1 MLQNLRSERINQL
14 PPCIIAEFYDRLERL
29 PSKEGLI
36 SLGVGEP
43 GFPTPWHIC
52 EATIHGME
60 KGYTKYTGS
69 LGMLELR
76 QELSRYLKATEGLE
90 YDPYSEL
97 IITVGVG
104 EALDLLMRAFLNPG
118 DEVIMPDPHY
128 APYEPLVILAGG
140 VPVPVPTTEEN
151 NFEISAADIEARI
164 TSKTKAILLESPNN
178 PTGAVMPR
186 DKLLQIAQ
194 LAKRRQLP
202 VISDEIYSKLV
213 YGVEHTCFATL
224 PSMKEQTILLN
235 GFSKAYAMTGWRI
248 GYIAASHEVIRAVL
262 DIHQYTI
269 LCASM
274 VSSLAAIEALRSG
287 DVDTKEMAEEYNKRR
302 LVIVKGLNDI
312 GLPCFEPRGAFYAFP
327 SIKSTGMKSFDFAE
341 KLLNEEMVAVIPG
354 TAFGKAGEGYVRCSY
369 AAPLS
374 DIEEALSRMKQF
386 VERHK

>member
-1 MLQNLRSERINQL
+1 VLENIKSERVKKL
-14 PPCIIAEFYDRLERL
+14 PPSIIAEFYDRLERL

-43 GFPTPWHIC
+43 GFATPWHIC
-52 EATIHGME
+52 EAVIGGLK

-76 QELSRYLKATEGLE
+76 QELSRYLKNRYGLE
-90 YDPYSEL
+90 YDPDSEF

-104 EALDLLMRAFLNPG
+104 EAVDLVFRAILNPS
-118 DEVIMPDPHY
+118 EEIIMPDPHY

-164 TSKTKAILLESPNN
+164 TKKTKAILLEYPNN
-178 PTGAVMPR
+178 PTGAVMPK
-186 DKLLQIAQ
+186 DKLLQIAE
-194 LAKRRQLP
+194 LAKRYNLP
-202 VISDEIYSKLV
+202 VISDEIYSMLV
-213 YGVEHTCFATL
+213 YGVEHTCVATL
-224 PSMKEQTILLN
+224 PGMKERTILLN

-274 VSSLAAIEALRSG
+274 VSSLAAIEALKTG
-287 DVDTKEMAEEYNKRR
+287 EADIKEMVEEYNKRR
-302 LVIVKGLNDI
+302 LVMVKGLNDI
-312 GLPCFEPRGAFYAFP
+312 GLSCFEPRGAFYAFP
-327 SIKSTGMKSFDFAE
+327 SIKSTGMKSFEFAE
-341 KLLNEEMVAVIPG
+341 KLLNEEKVAVIPG
-354 TAFGKAGEGYVRCSY
+354 TAFGKAGEGYVRCTY
-369 AAPLS
+369 AAPLP
-374 DIEEALSRMKQF
+374 DIEEALVRMKRF
-386 VERHK
+386 VKRHK